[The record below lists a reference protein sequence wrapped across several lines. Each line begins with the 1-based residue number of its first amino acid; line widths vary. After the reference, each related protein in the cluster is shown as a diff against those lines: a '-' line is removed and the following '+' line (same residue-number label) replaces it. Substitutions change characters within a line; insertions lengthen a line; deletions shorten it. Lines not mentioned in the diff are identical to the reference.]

1 MPVSTSTVKRRL
13 WDAGLQ
19 VRVAKKKPYLRLANK
34 RKRLIWAKEYRH
46 WTEED
51 WKRVLWTDESKF
63 EVFGSNRGTFVRLEQ
78 LKRCWKNIA
87 QPLLD
92 ESAGTLTQTTTF
104 PLHSTQPESDP
115 AESQVPIPAYYTT
128 LHGDKEEG
136 ADESAGNWSVHLKK
150 QCYDY
155 NTRAVTGDLCE
166 DLCVTEKLMYKHCLY
181 YQRGKKVLQADWQG
195 TSIIL
200 KSKNDAF
207 FQFQAPIFLDESDAQ
222 SLTDTELLVMVAVE
236 IKNTLGL
243 DLPNSTLLPLWPE
256 IKHSP
261 NWRVELASMWSLYQ
275 QEEYLIFNLLQ
286 DFSRHVLRVV
296 GTCGHFYAVEFLS
309 AGHSWKQNL
318 FSLEEV
324 VGQCKT
330 GEEKMNALLD
340 IAISFL
346 DMVHQFDNEFSHRLH
361 LCDVKPEN
369 FAIRSDLTVSLFP
382 CNNRSSSLLL
392 KNLHHIPRFKE
403 NKENARWLK
412 VAARD

>member
-1 MPVSTSTVKRRL
+1 MRIFPSKWLRIKICKKNTVLLLLFWASCWIFVSTFLFVHRSMFSDRCNDEESKKIL
-13 WDAGLQ
+13 AGL
-19 VRVAKKKPYLRLANK
+19 
-34 RKRLIWAKEYRH
+34 
-46 WTEED
+46 
-51 WKRVLWTDESKF
+51 
-63 EVFGSNRGTFVRLEQ
+63 
-78 LKRCWKNIA
+78 
-87 QPLLD
+87 
-92 ESAGTLTQTTTF
+92 
-104 PLHSTQPESDP
+104 
-115 AESQVPIPAYYTT
+115 
-128 LHGDKEEG
+128 
-136 ADESAGNWSVHLKK
+136 
-150 QCYDY
+150 CYDY

-195 TSIIL
+195 TPIIL

-236 IKNTLGL
+236 IKNILGL

-256 IKHSP
+256 RQHSP
-261 NWRVELASMWSLYQ
+261 NWKVEFASMWSLYQ
-275 QEEYLIFNLLQ
+275 QEEYLLFNLLQ

-309 AGHSWKQNL
+309 AGHSWNQNL

-369 FAIRSDLTVSLFP
+369 FAIRSDLTVVAIDMDMAFFEPKMRNILEQKCTSDKD
-382 CNNRSSSLLL
+382 CNFFDCFSTCDLKTYMCGAQRENSNLQKACRSSL
-392 KNLHHIPRFKE
+392 
-403 NKENARWLK
+403 
-412 VAARD
+412 